1 MSAVE
6 RGPIHFPWPPIFY
19 VVGIVASILI
29 SLWLPLPWIGEPLG
43 GMLFVAGILLA
54 IAAAALVGASI
65 HTMHK
70 AKTPIRLDRPAA
82 HLVQNGPYSMS
93 RNPIYLGNTLFMI
106 GIGLAAGML
115 WFIVFAVVAAFLT
128 QKLAIEYEE
137 PHLEQRFGKKYRDYC
152 KRVRRWI

>member
-1 MSAVE
+1 
-6 RGPIHFPWPPIFY
+6 
-19 VVGIVASILI
+19 VASILL
-29 SLWLPLPWIGEPLG
+29 SLWLPLPWIGEPLA

-54 IAAAALVGASI
+54 IAAAALVGTSI

-70 AKTPIRLDRPAA
+70 AKTSVRLDRPAA

-106 GIGLAAGML
+106 GIGLAAGMP
-115 WFIVFAVVAAFLT
+115 WFIIFAVVAAFLT
-128 QKLAIEYEE
+128 QKFAIEYEE